1 MSDCALRDSPVFDR
15 RRLGVLLHPSSLP
28 GPGVQGDLGV
38 DARRFVDVLV
48 ASGATVWQVLPLG
61 PPGGGSPYNSRS
73 AHAGNQALISLA
85 DIARRGWLTA
95 DEVVR
100 GAQEERESV
109 LRLAYSR
116 FLESAAPGERS
127 EFDDF
132 KARHAAW
139 LSDYALYQCL
149 KAEHGDAPWW
159 EWPKGSRLREPAT
172 LADVRETA
180 SYDYYGFE
188 QYVFFDQWLALR
200 SYAHSRGLRLFGDMP
215 IFVAE
220 DSADVWA
227 HADLFVLDGAGR
239 PEIVTGVPPD
249 YFAADGQRWGNPH
262 YRWQRMAADG
272 FAWWRDRVRT
282 QRELF
287 DWIRIDHFRGF
298 ESAWAIPF
306 SEKTAV
312 AGEWLPVPGDALLA
326 ALQQE
331 FGDLPLIAE
340 DLGLITEAVYA
351 LRDRYGLP
359 GMRVLQFAFDGDSDS
374 PHLPHNYSQNSVAY
388 TGTHDNDTT
397 RGWYERLTE
406 SQRARVHEYLGPFY
420 EAVPWPFIRATLA
433 SVARL
438 AVIPWQDALGLG
450 GDARMNTPGTSKGN
464 WGFRFRW
471 EDVPPDLPG
480 RLRVLAALYG
490 RIPG

>member
-1 MSDCALRDSPVFDR
+1 MRSSPVFDR
-15 RRLGVLLHPSSLP
+15 RRFGVLLHPSSLP
-28 GPGVQGDLGV
+28 GPGLQGDLGV

-48 ASGATVWQVLPLG
+48 ESGATVWQVLPLG

-73 AHAGNQALISLA
+73 AHAGNQALISLP

-95 DEVVR
+95 DEAVR
-100 GAQEERESV
+100 GAQEERKSV
-109 LRLAYSR
+109 LRLAYSGFVR
-116 FLESAAPGERS
+116 AAAPGERS
-127 EFDDF
+127 ELDDF
-132 KARHAAW
+132 KTRHAAW

-149 KAEHGDAPWW
+149 KAEYGDAPWW
-159 EWPKGSRLREPAT
+159 EWPKAARLREPAT
-172 LADVRETA
+172 LSDMRETE
-180 SYDYYGFE
+180 SYDYYSFE
-188 QYVFFDQWLALR
+188 QYVFFSQWLALR
-200 SYAHSRGLRLFGDMP
+200 SYARSRGLRLFGDMP

-227 HADLFVLDGAGR
+227 HTDLFVLDGAGR

-287 DWIRIDHFRGF
+287 DWIRVDHFRGL

-312 AGEWLPVPGDALLA
+312 AGEWMPVPGDALLA
-326 ALQQE
+326 ALQRE

-359 GMRVLQFAFDGDSDS
+359 GMRVLQFAFDGDSSS

-406 SQRARVHEYLGPFY
+406 SERARVHEYLGPFY
-420 EAVPWPFIRATLA
+420 EAVPWPFIRAAIA

-438 AVIPWQDALGLG
+438 AVVPWQDALGLG

-471 EDVPPDLPG
+471 EDVPPDLPP
-480 RLRVLAALYG
+480 RLKALAALYG
-490 RIPG
+490 RISA